1 MASKIKLASL
11 QTTDD
16 VNTTAK
22 KNVKGR
28 TEIANLDLAKNVQVC
43 KYQLVNQLAQYPF
56 TAQWLVGKY
65 ELMTKTKDIE
75 VDNVETD
82 GNSAVD
88 NLNEI
93 KSKLFALKQNEAKNN
108 ADHHFD
114 ALKQKLAFATEQFP
128 FAFDD
133 LVQLVDTFMCAYQA
147 LKSSVPVKNDCIVK
161 RLNIVNRHKHC
172 SINHGCCLSP
182 DPVSEQA
189 IASLVTAESKWLD
202 ARKQLATANSGLVLF
217 IANQYKGGFMEFE
230 DLVQEGQTGL
240 LKAVDKFDYRL
251 GFQFSTYASYWIRQ
265 AISRSLTRSERVVRL
280 PFGQMSAI
288 SKVYRAKDDF
298 IMRHGHEPTR
308 QELAEF
314 SELSLEEINNVLA
327 ISQNVV
333 PLEPADEDDDEAVAP
348 INFLEQ
354 NSYQH
359 AFNKMADSEL
369 HDLIQD
375 AISGLSEREAQV
387 ICSRFGMNHDDEMT
401 FQEIGAQLN
410 LTRERVRQIQVAALN
425 KIKNSYGEELMSF
438 L

>member
-1 MASKIKLASL
+1 MASKLKMADLEATESTINA
-11 QTTDD
+11 
-16 VNTTAK
+16 AK
-22 KNVKGR
+22 KPVKSR
-28 TEIANLDLAKNVQVC
+28 TEVANLDLSKNVQSC
-43 KYQLVNQLAQYPF
+43 KSRLISQLAQYSF

-65 ELMTKTKDIE
+65 ELVSKAKDM
-75 VDNVETD
+75 DTDSLETD
-82 GNSAVD
+82 GNNAAD

-93 KSKLFALKQNEAKNN
+93 KNTLFALKQSEVRTKT
-108 ADHHFD
+108 DHHFE
-114 ALKQKLAFATEQFP
+114 ALKQKLAFAIEQFP
-128 FAFDD
+128 FAFED
-133 LVQLVDTFMCAYQA
+133 LVQLVDTFICAYQA
-147 LKSSVPVKNDCIVK
+147 IKSSIPVKNDCIVK
-161 RLNIVNRHKHC
+161 RLNIIKRHEHC

-189 IASLVTAESKWLD
+189 IVSIVTAESQWLE

-298 IMRHGHEPTR
+298 IMQHGREPSR
-308 QELAEF
+308 QELADF
-314 SELSLEEINNVLA
+314 SELSLDEINNVLA

-333 PLEPADEDDDEAVAP
+333 PLEPLDEDDDDTVAP
-348 INFLEQ
+348 IAFLEQ
-354 NSYQH
+354 NSFQH
-359 AFNKMADSEL
+359 AFNKMAESEL
-369 HDLIQD
+369 SYLIQN

-387 ICSRFGMNHDDEMT
+387 LCSRFGMNHEDEMT